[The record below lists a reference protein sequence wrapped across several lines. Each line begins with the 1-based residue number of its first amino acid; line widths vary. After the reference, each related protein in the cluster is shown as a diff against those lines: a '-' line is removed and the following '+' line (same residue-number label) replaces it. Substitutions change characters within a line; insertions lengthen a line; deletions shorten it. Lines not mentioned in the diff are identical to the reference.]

1 MQTMQT
7 PVFSLEDVS
16 SILYSGK
23 TIDMASLPLDDVEA
37 CYEFLKKFA
46 ADKVIYGINTGFGPM
61 AQWRVDDKHL
71 KDLQYNIIRSHATG
85 AGAPLDDTCVKAA
98 MIARAGTLL
107 QARSGVHP
115 DAVRLLV
122 QFINRGIFPFIPEH
136 GSVGA
141 SGDLVQLAHM
151 ALTLIGEGQV
161 HYKGQWR
168 DAGEVLRINGLQP
181 LQIHIREGLSLTNG
195 TSVMTGIGIVNQFMA
210 ERLLDWSIAAAVWIN
225 EIASSYDDMMSEE
238 LNAARRHEGQQHVA
252 RCMRKLA
259 QGSQCLRKRQHEL
272 YDSSHRD
279 TTTFEHKVQ
288 AYYSLRCTPQILGPI
303 AETLACSR
311 RVLEEELNSACDN
324 PIVDPVA
331 GDVLHGGN
339 FHGDYISLEQDK
351 VKIALVRLA
360 MTAERQL
367 NYLMHDRINGILPPF
382 LNMGT
387 LGLNY
392 GMQACQFTATST
404 TAECQTLAM
413 PNYVHSI
420 PNNNDNQ
427 DIVSMGTNTAL
438 LTKRVI
444 ENCCQVMAILY
455 IALAQATDCLDIAAQ
470 LAPASRKTYDEIRER
485 CPKTVDDTPF
495 YREIDSIEQYLK
507 SHDPIKDIQAQ

>member
-1 MQTMQT
+1 MQT

-16 SILYSGK
+16 RILYSGK

-238 LNAARRHEGQQHVA
+238 LNAARRHEGQQRVA

-470 LAPASRKTYDEIRER
+470 LAPANRKTYDEIRER

>member
-1 MQTMQT
+1 MQT

-238 LNAARRHEGQQHVA
+238 LNAARRHEGQQRVA

-470 LAPASRKTYDEIRER
+470 LAPASRKTYDEVRER

-507 SHDPIKDIQAQ
+507 SHEPIKDNQAQ

>member
-1 MQTMQT
+1 MQT

-238 LNAARRHEGQQHVA
+238 LNAARRHEGQQRVA

-495 YREIDSIEQYLK
+495 YREIDSIEQYIK

>member
-1 MQTMQT
+1 MQP

-238 LNAARRHEGQQHVA
+238 LNAARRHEGQQRVA

-470 LAPASRKTYDEIRER
+470 LAPASRKTYDEVRER

>member
-1 MQTMQT
+1 MQT

-238 LNAARRHEGQQHVA
+238 LNAARRHEGQQRVA

-279 TTTFEHKVQ
+279 TTTFDHKVQ

-485 CPKTVDDTPF
+485 YPKTVDDTPF
-495 YREIDSIEQYLK
+495 YREIDSVEQYLK

>member
-1 MQTMQT
+1 MQT

-16 SILYSGK
+16 RILYSGK

-122 QFINRGIFPFIPEH
+122 QVINRGIFPFIPEH

-238 LNAARRHEGQQHVA
+238 LNAARRHEGQQRVA

-507 SHDPIKDIQAQ
+507 SHDPIKDN

>member
-1 MQTMQT
+1 MQT

-238 LNAARRHEGQQHVA
+238 LNAARRHEGQQRVA

-470 LAPASRKTYDEIRER
+470 LAPANRKTYDEIRER

>member
-1 MQTMQT
+1 MQT

-37 CYEFLKKFA
+37 CYEFLKKFT

-259 QGSQCLRKRQHEL
+259 QGSQCLRKRHHEL

-444 ENCCQVMAILY
+444 ENCCQVMAILH

-470 LAPASRKTYDEIRER
+470 LAPASRKTYDEVRER

-507 SHDPIKDIQAQ
+507 SHDPIKDIQAQY

>member
-1 MQTMQT
+1 MQP

-238 LNAARRHEGQQHVA
+238 LNAARRHEGQQRVA

-470 LAPASRKTYDEIRER
+470 LAPASRKTYDEVRER

-507 SHDPIKDIQAQ
+507 SHDPIKDNQAQ

>member
-1 MQTMQT
+1 MQT

-16 SILYSGK
+16 RILYSGK

-238 LNAARRHEGQQHVA
+238 LNAARRHEGQQRVA

-470 LAPASRKTYDEIRER
+470 LAPASRKTYDEVRER

-507 SHDPIKDIQAQ
+507 SHDPIKDNQAQ

>member
-1 MQTMQT
+1 MQT

-238 LNAARRHEGQQHVA
+238 LNAARRHKGQQRVA

-507 SHDPIKDIQAQ
+507 SHDPIKDN

>member
-238 LNAARRHEGQQHVA
+238 LNAARRHEGQQRVA

-470 LAPASRKTYDEIRER
+470 LAPASRKTYDEVRER

-507 SHDPIKDIQAQ
+507 SHDPIKDN

>member
-1 MQTMQT
+1 MQP
-7 PVFSLEDVS
+7 PVFSLEDVN

>member
-1 MQTMQT
+1 MQT

-238 LNAARRHEGQQHVA
+238 LNAARRHEGQQRVA

-311 RVLEEELNSACDN
+311 RVLEDELNSACDN

-507 SHDPIKDIQAQ
+507 SHDPIKDIQAQY

>member
-1 MQTMQT
+1 MQT

-303 AETLACSR
+303 VETLACSR

>member
-1 MQTMQT
+1 MQT

-122 QFINRGIFPFIPEH
+122 QFINRGIFPFMPEH

-238 LNAARRHEGQQHVA
+238 LNAARRHEGQQRVA

-311 RVLEEELNSACDN
+311 RVLEDELNSACDN

-470 LAPASRKTYDEIRER
+470 LAPASRKTYDEVRER